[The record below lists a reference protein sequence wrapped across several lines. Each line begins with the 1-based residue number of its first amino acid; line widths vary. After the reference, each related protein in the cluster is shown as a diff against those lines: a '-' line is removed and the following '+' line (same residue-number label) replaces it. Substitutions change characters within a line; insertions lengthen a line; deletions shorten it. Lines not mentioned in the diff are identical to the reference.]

1 MTADEDLLAEFLAEG
16 HEHVDGLDVDLVVL
30 EQRPDDADLLARIF
44 RRVHTLKGAAGFLGF
59 AALETLTH
67 AGEDL
72 LADLRNGTRV
82 SDRPI
87 IDGLLALA
95 DASRELLIRIEA
107 TGDDG
112 AVRDDVVRRLRS
124 LRDAR
129 SDDGGDGQ
137 SQPDERPGRP
147 SASEPVEVVD
157 VGDSGTD
164 GSSSRLGD
172 ILIERGVVRPE
183 DVEHALGV
191 QDQRSLRR
199 ADTTVRVDTAALDEL
214 MNLTSELVLARN
226 ALVAAVDPDR
236 DPELGVVVQRVG
248 RVATDLQSAVT
259 ETRMRPIGGLWQKL
273 PRVVRD
279 LAAACGKQVRLEL
292 DGSGTELDK
301 AVLETIKDPLTHLV
315 RNAIDHGIEPP
326 DVRLA
331 TGKSAEGVL
340 GVRAYHEH
348 GRVNIEVRDDG
359 RGIDLERLA
368 ASYRRRFPGS
378 EPLVDPSALLEL
390 VFTPGVSTAT
400 EVTTVSGRGVGMDV
414 VRNQIERVGG
424 SVDLATAAGQ
434 GTTTTIRVPLTTA
447 IMPALIVEA
456 DDQRYAIP
464 QVHVGE
470 VLIVDAGAFERVHD
484 VAALRYRG
492 DLLPLLRLDTVLD
505 VALADAVMPTTVVV
519 IEGDV
524 RFGLAVTAVSDV
536 VEIVVKPLAGEIRRL
551 GMFAA
556 ATVLDDGRPAL
567 ILDLS
572 GVAKRAALTSVAGGD
587 GDGDMVDAEPLPE
600 TGSRERISLLVAD
613 AAPGLRCAVR
623 LDDVIRLER
632 IPTTDVQHAAGRDA
646 VHRDG
651 QILPLLP
658 AAPTADGQPRR
669 PGASLVA
676 VIVACGDRQVGLVVE
691 RIVDV
696 VHDANVTDGDPGGA
710 ATALVDGR
718 LVELIDVPTHAA
730 QPKLV
735 AP

>member
-1 MTADEDLLAEFLAEG
+1 MTADDELLAEFLAEG
-16 HEHVDGLDVDLVVL
+16 REHVDGLDLDLVAL
-30 EQRPDDADLLARIF
+30 EQRPHDGDLVARIF

-59 AALETLTH
+59 SALEGLAH

-72 LADLRNGTRV
+72 LADLRNGTLV
-82 SDRPI
+82 SDRAI
-87 IDGLLALA
+87 IDGLLALV
-95 DASRELLIRIEA
+95 DAVRELLLRIEA

-112 AVRDDVVRRLRS
+112 AADDELVALLRS
-124 LRDAR
+124 LRDRPNAA
-129 SDDGGDGQ
+129 DDDAMLRPEAPGAPATADSAGDG
-137 SQPDERPGRP
+137 DVDAGRTG
-147 SASEPVEVVD
+147 A
-157 VGDSGTD
+157 
-164 GSSSRLGD
+164 RLGD

-183 DVEHALGV
+183 DVEDALGV

-199 ADTTVRVDTAALDEL
+199 AETTVRVETAALDDL

-226 ALVAAVDPDR
+226 ALVAAADPDG
-236 DPELGVVVQRVG
+236 DPELGAVVQRVG

-331 TGKSAEGVL
+331 AGKPAEGVL

-359 RGIDLERLA
+359 GGIDLDRLA
-368 ASYRRRFPGS
+368 TTYRRRYPGI
-378 EPLVDPSALLEL
+378 EPPVDTTVLLEL
-390 VFTPGVSTAT
+390 VFAPGVSTAT

-414 VRNQIERVGG
+414 VRSQIERVGG
-424 SVDLATAAGQ
+424 SVDLATAPGQ

-447 IMPALIVEA
+447 IMPALLVEA
-456 DDQRYAIP
+456 GDQRYAIP

-470 VLIVDAGAFERVHD
+470 VLLVGADAFERVHD
-484 VAALRYRG
+484 VTALRHRG
-492 DLLPLLRLDTVLD
+492 DLLPLLRLDRVLD
-505 VALADAVMPTTVVV
+505 VGGTDTAIPTTVVV

-524 RFGLAVTAVSDV
+524 RFGLAVAAVSDV
-536 VEIVVKPLAGEIRRL
+536 VEIVVKPLAAEIRRL

-572 GVAKRAALTSVAGGD
+572 GVAKRAALTGIAD
-587 GDGDMVDAEPLPE
+587 GDESTIEPPPE
-600 TGSRERISLLVAD
+600 GGRSDRISLLIAD
-613 AAPGLRCAVR
+613 AAAGARCALR
-623 LDDVIRLER
+623 LDDVVRLER
-632 IPTTDVQHAAGRDA
+632 IPITDVQHAGGRAA
-646 VHRDG
+646 VHRHG
-651 QILPLLP
+651 QILPLVP
-658 AAPTADGQPRR
+658 VAASEGDRR
-669 PGASLVA
+669 AQSGDSLVA
-676 VIVACGDRQVGLVVE
+676 VVVACGDRQVGLVVD

-696 VHDANVTDGDPGGA
+696 VHDATVAPGDSGDA

-718 LVELIDVPTHAA
+718 LVELVDVPS
-730 QPKLV
+730 QIGEPEPV
-735 AP
+735 GS

>member
-1 MTADEDLLAEFLAEG
+1 MTADDDLLAEFLAEG
-16 HEHVDGLDVDLVVL
+16 EEHVDGLDVDLVML

-59 AALETLTH
+59 TALEALTH
-67 AGEDL
+67 VGEDL
-72 LADLRNGTRV
+72 LVDLRDGTLV
-82 SDRPI
+82 SDRAI

-95 DASRELLIRIEA
+95 DAMRQLLSRIEA
-107 TGDDG
+107 TRDDG
-112 AVRDDVVRRLRS
+112 AVDDDLVGRLRA
-124 LRDAR
+124 LRDA
-129 SDDGGDGQ
+129 SSVAGEDVQTQPDGQ
-137 SQPDERPGRP
+137 SGRP
-147 SASEPVEVVD
+147 RAPAIVEAVD

-183 DVEHALGV
+183 DVEHALEV
-191 QDQRSLRR
+191 QDQRNLHR
-199 ADTTVRVDTAALDEL
+199 ADSTVRVETTALDEL

-226 ALVAAVDPDR
+226 ALIAVADPDL
-236 DPELGVVVQRVG
+236 DPELGAVVQRVG
-248 RVATDLQSAVT
+248 RVATDLQSAVSQ
-259 ETRMRPIGGLWQKL
+259 TRMRPVGGLLQKL

-279 LAAACGKQVRLEL
+279 LAAVCGKQVRVEL

-326 DVRLA
+326 DDRIA
-331 TGKSAEGVL
+331 AGKPAEGLL

-359 RGIDLERLA
+359 SGIDLDRLA
-368 ASYRRRFPGS
+368 ATYRRRFPGN
-378 EPLVDPSALLEL
+378 ELPVDPTVLLEL
-390 VFTPGVSTAT
+390 VFAPGVSTAT

-414 VRNQIERVGG
+414 VRSQVERIGG
-424 SVDLATAAGQ
+424 SVDLTTEAGQ

-447 IMPALIVEA
+447 IMPTLLVEA
-456 DDQRYAIP
+456 GDQRYAIP

-470 VLIVDAGAFERVHD
+470 VLIVRADAFERVHD
-484 VAALRYRG
+484 VTALRHRG

-505 VALADAVMPTTVVV
+505 VADPDAATPTTVVV

-551 GMFAA
+551 GMFSA

-572 GVAKRAALTSVAGGD
+572 GVAKRAALAGVAD
-587 GDGDMVDAEPLPE
+587 GEAMDTEPLPAI
-600 TGSRERISLLVAD
+600 GRRDRLSLLIAD
-613 AAPGLRCAVR
+613 AADGARCAVR
-623 LDDVIRLER
+623 LDDVVRLER
-632 IPTTDVQHAAGRDA
+632 IPATEVQHAAGREA
-646 VHRDG
+646 VYRNEE
-651 QILPLLP
+651 ILPLLP
-658 AAPTADGQPRR
+658 IAQSTDGRR
-669 PGASLVA
+669 TRSGESLTA
-676 VIVACGDRQVGLVVE
+676 VIVTCADRQVGLVVD

-696 VHDANVTDGDPGGA
+696 VHDATVTDGDPGRA

-718 LVELIDVPTHAA
+718 LVELIDVPSHAG
-730 QPKLV
+730 QPV
-735 AP
+735 PVGR